1 MRFARK
7 SYITWFTKL
16 PFRYCFRISF
26 RDLPDTF
33 RDLASSPF
41 SHLFRCLREVHQK
54 TQVKSSAPLSSF

>member
-33 RDLASSPF
+33 RDSAF
-41 SHLFRCLREVHQK
+41 SHSCMLFLFVFVLCC
-54 TQVKSSAPLSSF
+54 SF